1 MTRDDWAVLRRVL
14 RVPALTLVALM
25 ALLAINVA
33 LGATLPFRNVWIVE
47 AGVAA
52 CMVAI
57 VLLVS
62 MDLLDE
68 TPLIRLFSSIGFFW
82 MLIMFGMTLT
92 DYLYR

>member
-1 MTRDDWAVLRRVL
+1 
-14 RVPALTLVALM
+14 
-25 ALLAINVA
+25 
-33 LGATLPFRNVWIVE
+33 
-47 AGVAA
+47 
-52 CMVAI
+52 MVAI

>member
-1 MTRDDWAVLRRVL
+1 MARGDLRVLLRVL
-14 RVPALTLVALM
+14 RVPALTLAALL

-33 LGATLPFRNVWIVE
+33 LGATLPFRNGWIVE
-47 AGVAA
+47 AGVTA

-62 MDLLDE
+62 MDILEE

-82 MLIMFGMTLT
+82 LLIMFGMTLT
-92 DYLYR
+92 DYAYR